1 MKKRQFLKTL
11 GHSALALAVTDVL
24 LEACSRPQQQIN
36 RNQLKSW
43 IWIRPIEGLSRD
55 GWKDKLAKASD
66 AGIDGILMEVYNSTW
81 SFFENEH
88 LPLKEDILA
97 KAAPACHELGMEFHA
112 WMWTMPCNIPAVIEN
127 HPHWYAVNGLDESV
141 LDKPAYVDY
150 YRFLCPRHPEVQ
162 DFIRK
167 NVSALARIP
176 EIDGIHLDY
185 VRLPDVILAE
195 ALQPKYD
202 IVQDREYPQYDYCY
216 SAYCRNIFKEE
227 TGIDP
232 LADLANPS
240 SNDAWRQFRF
250 DSITLLV
257 NDILVPEAKKYDKQI
272 SAAVFPNWQSVRQ
285 QWHRWDLDA
294 FYPMLYNNFYNEN
307 IDWIRKQTQSG
318 VDALKNNA
326 PIFSGVYVSE
336 LSAEQLEKAYQ
347 AAIDGGARGVSF
359 FDYSAIS
366 DQKWK
371 TISKL
376 ISS

>member
-1 MKKRQFLKTL
+1 
-11 GHSALALAVTDVL
+11 
-24 LEACSRPQQQIN
+24 
-36 RNQLKSW
+36 
-43 IWIRPIEGLSRD
+43 
-55 GWKDKLAKASD
+55 
-66 AGIDGILMEVYNSTW
+66 
-81 SFFENEH
+81 
-88 LPLKEDILA
+88 
-97 KAAPACHELGMEFHA
+97 
-112 WMWTMPCNIPAVIEN
+112 
-127 HPHWYAVNGLDESV
+127 
-141 LDKPAYVDY
+141 
-150 YRFLCPRHPEVQ
+150 VQ

-326 PIFSGVYVSE
+326 TIFSGVYVSE

-359 FDYSAIS
+359 FDYGAIS

-371 TISKL
+371 TISRL